1 MSKVITNAIV
11 HEAGYREWF
20 EASNEVWKHVRK
32 LESRNDILSR
42 DMTLLLEAFTAYST
56 FKESTKVSKD
66 ALTTFEGIKEKYS
79 KD

>member
-20 EASNEVWKHVRK
+20 EASNEVWIHIRK
-32 LESRNDILSR
+32 LERKNQTVSHDLA
-42 DMTLLLEAFTAYST
+42 LLLEAFTVYSKT
-56 FKESTKVSKD
+56 REFTSMSED

-79 KD
+79 K